1 MGLVKVILVD
11 PPMRQPQTENT
22 SMEVEPSSGVMVIDH
37 NNLTRRDIIKLAT
50 GYGDK
55 NLWLDWMTATAIS
68 MNMSNCV
75 ACSSARPTLFTS
87 PAPLFPNID
96 PIGFHCMMAL
106 TMQAD
111 PPNCTTLSD
120 IFPPVKNSTLPPV
133 FTPRANNCTCF
144 VRRSNI
150 ILVDMLAD
158 WCQDTI
164 NITGW
169 QNASTMVWARAD
181 LFWYCGGRTLHISL
195 PPDWSGTCAMVR
207 LGVPL
212 FLLGERRQGMNP
224 YTRIRRD
231 LFDVTSGS
239 TTYTDAIGVPRGV
252 PDEYKL
258 ADQIA
263 AGFENLPI
271 ISVLFPV
278 TPNKN
283 VDRINYVHYNV
294 LRLANRTRDAVARLS
309 EQLAATS
316 LMTVQTRMALDM
328 LLAEKGGVCSMFGD
342 QCCTFIPNN
351 TAPDGSV
358 TRALEGLRSLSEEI
372 HEHSGIDNPLGG
384 IFDSW
389 FGKWKGLIAS
399 VFMSLGGMIIVV
411 WMLLYSLY

>member
-1 MGLVKVILVD
+1 MGLLKVTLVD
-11 PPMRQPQTENT
+11 PPMSHPQTENT
-22 SMEVEPSSGVMVIDH
+22 SMEVESSSGVVVIDH

-55 NLWLDWMTATAIS
+55 NLWLDWMTATATS
-68 MNMSNCV
+68 MNMNNCV
-75 ACSSARPTLFTS
+75 GYSSARPTLFTT

-96 PIGFHCMMAL
+96 PTGFHCMMAL

-111 PPNCTTLSD
+111 PPNCTTLSA

-133 FTPRANNCTCF
+133 FTPRANNYTCF
-144 VRRSNI
+144 ARKSDIVLGDI
-150 ILVDMLAD
+150 PAD

-164 NITGW
+164 NVTGW
-169 QNASTMVWARAD
+169 QNASKMVWARAD
-181 LFWYCGGRTLHISL
+181 LFWYCGDRTLHISL
-195 PPDWSGTCAMVR
+195 PPDWSGTCAMIR

-212 FLLGERRQGMNP
+212 FLLGERQQGINP

-239 TTYTDAIGVPRGV
+239 TTYIDAIGVPRGV

-271 ISVLFPV
+271 IGVLFPV

-294 LRLANRTRDAVARLS
+294 LRLANRTRDAVAGLS
-309 EQLAATS
+309 EQLAAT
-316 LMTVQTRMALDM
+316 
-328 LLAEKGGVCSMFGD
+328 
-342 QCCTFIPNN
+342 
-351 TAPDGSV
+351 
-358 TRALEGLRSLSEEI
+358 
-372 HEHSGIDNPLGG
+372 
-384 IFDSW
+384 
-389 FGKWKGLIAS
+389 
-399 VFMSLGGMIIVV
+399 
-411 WMLLYSLY
+411 